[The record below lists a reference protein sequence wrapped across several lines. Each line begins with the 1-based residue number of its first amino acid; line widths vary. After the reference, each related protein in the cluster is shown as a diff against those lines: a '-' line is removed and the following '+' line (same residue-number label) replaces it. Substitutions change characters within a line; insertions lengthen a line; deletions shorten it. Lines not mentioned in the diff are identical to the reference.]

1 VVIVTE
7 GQKTLG
13 KQRLCPANR
22 GKWYE
27 KWGGGGEW
35 NESFYK
41 KMYFTVQLN
50 ENSIEFAF
58 S

>member
-22 GKWYE
+22 GQ
-27 KWGGGGEW
+27 W